1 MLFGVTHQGNTARMQ
16 LHERGKNLERA
27 VGRAVIA
34 NVQMEIFAGLPE
46 QRFELFPQKPRAIVG
61 RKQYCNL
68 STIPF
73 HSLSKRTTNANY
85 SRYVYP

>member
-1 MLFGVTHQGNTARMQ
+1 MRLPITDQGYPARMQ
-16 LHERGKNLERA
+16 LHKIGEDLERTI
-27 VGRAVIA
+27 GRTVVADKQVEIIA
-34 NVQMEIFAGLPE
+34 RLPE